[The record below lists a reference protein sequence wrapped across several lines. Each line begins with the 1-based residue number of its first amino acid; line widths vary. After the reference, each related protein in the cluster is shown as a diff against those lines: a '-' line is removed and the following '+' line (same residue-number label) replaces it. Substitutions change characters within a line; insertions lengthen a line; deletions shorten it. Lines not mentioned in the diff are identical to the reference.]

1 MLSKFSNTQINNLG
15 DRLRHGERTV
25 SDVKMLDMFRRSFGS
40 TYDQTMHFL
49 SDELHLE
56 PTGRPAKSTNSIIEK
71 LEREKSR
78 LVTIQD
84 IAGCRIVLTDCI
96 EQDKLVKSLSE
107 HFANNNIIDRRV
119 KPSFGYRAVHFVAYV
134 DGKPIEIQIRTTLQ
148 HLWAELSERLSDVYR
163 PIKYGGGPPK
173 IRSILDSL
181 SLRISKYENLETR
194 LLSFANQIVEVK
206 EDVLASVKED
216 MAALKLDIEQELK
229 DFIKVLE

>member
-1 MLSKFSNTQINNLG
+1 MSKFSNTQINNLG
-15 DRLRHGERTV
+15 NRLRRGERTIN
-25 SDVKMLDMFRRSFGS
+25 DVKMLDMFRRSFGS
-40 TYDQTMHFL
+40 IYEQTMQFL
-49 SDELHLE
+49 SEELHLS

-84 IAGCRIVLTDCI
+84 IAGCRIVLTDCK
-96 EQDKLVKSLSE
+96 EQDKLVQSLTE
-107 HFANNNIIDRRV
+107 HFNSNNIVDRRL

-134 DGKPIEIQIRTTLQ
+134 GDKPIEIQIRTTLQ
-148 HLWAELSERLSDVYR
+148 HLWAELSERLSDIYR

-181 SLRISKYENLETR
+181 SERISKYEELETR
-194 LLSFANQIVEVK
+194 FLSFTSQNAELK

-216 MAALKLDIEQELK
+216 MANLKLDIEQELK
-229 DFIKVLE
+229 DFIDILE